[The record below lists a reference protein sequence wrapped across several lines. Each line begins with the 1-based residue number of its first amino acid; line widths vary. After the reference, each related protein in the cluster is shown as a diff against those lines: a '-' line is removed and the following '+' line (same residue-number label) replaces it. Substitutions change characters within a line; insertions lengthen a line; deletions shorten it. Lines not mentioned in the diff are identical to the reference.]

1 MSSKPLEKSVS
12 YNSTNTYETL
22 NDFTDETKNV
32 WIVFHGIGYLSKYFL
47 KYFDELNPVDNYI
60 IAPQAPSKY
69 YLNSSY
75 KHVGASW
82 LTKENTETEINNNL
96 NYLDEILKVETM
108 LSIRNLIIF
117 GYSQGVSMAAR
128 WVAQRKIE
136 CNHLVLYAGGIPNE
150 LNENDFTH
158 LGNNTQITIIVGNQ
172 DEYLTKERLSI
183 EREKTRTIFNGRA
196 KEHIFNGGH
205 IIKKELINSLI
216 L

>member
-183 EREKTRTIFNGRA
+183 EREKTQTIFNGRA

>member
-12 YNSTNTYETL
+12 YSSKNTYETL
-22 NDFTDETKNV
+22 NDFTDETKNI

-75 KHVGASW
+75 KHVGACW

-96 NYLDEILKVETM
+96 NYLDAILKVETM
-108 LSIRNLIIF
+108 LSTRNLIIF

-128 WVAQRKIE
+128 WVAQRKIV
-136 CNHLVLYAGGIPNE
+136 CNQLVLYAGGIPNE

-183 EREKTRTIFNGRA
+183 ERKKTRTIFNGRA

-205 IIKKELINSLI
+205 IIKKEIINSLI

>member
-12 YNSTNTYETL
+12 YNSKNTYETL

-96 NYLDEILKVETM
+96 NYLDAILKVETM
-108 LSIRNLIIF
+108 LSTRNLIIF

-128 WVAQRKIE
+128 WVAQRKIV
-136 CNHLVLYAGGIPNE
+136 CNQLVLYAGGIPNE

-183 EREKTRTIFNGRA
+183 EREKARTIFNGKA

-205 IIKKELINSLI
+205 IIKKEIINSLI